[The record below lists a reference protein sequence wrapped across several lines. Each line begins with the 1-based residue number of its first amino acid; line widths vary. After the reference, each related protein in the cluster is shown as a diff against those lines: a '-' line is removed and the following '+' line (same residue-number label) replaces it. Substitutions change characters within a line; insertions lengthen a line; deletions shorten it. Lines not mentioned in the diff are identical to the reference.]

1 MRCFRVSF
9 FLDRYSFLLFVAR
22 AIVKKVV
29 PAVYKQQKA
38 EGTFRY
44 DHAWLRTHSE
54 SVVFCGVEAV
64 EGRERDRLGA
74 SFDAVVHARC
84 VCVYTCCGGNVVVVL
99 LQAWVAMLVRRFGSP
114 VTRTVLCRR
123 PSDAR
128 TGSRSVATASQLRRS
143 PRLVQ

>member
-1 MRCFRVSF
+1 MI
-9 FLDRYSFLLFVAR
+9 R
-22 AIVKKVV
+22 AVVKNVV

-74 SFDAVVHARC
+74 SFDAVVLARYFFAEGLRGVIAGVVFFC
-84 VCVYTCCGGNVVVVL
+84 TCAPECWLAGGG
-99 LQAWVAMLVRRFGSP
+99 AAI
-114 VTRTVLCRR
+114 
-123 PSDAR
+123 
-128 TGSRSVATASQLRRS
+128 
-143 PRLVQ
+143 